1 MSESVTAILQSS
13 IQSAIRSAAQHLTH
27 DTRDALLGL
36 VLARFTKGTGKT
48 VLTLACYADSLRI
61 VFNAIAADG
70 KISKE
75 EVDQVESFLTTV
87 AAAYAT
93 LRPEYAKFATL
104 QRADIGAFLKQYRS
118 DAGPFGFKDESTRWS
133 GIGVCQNIADQSGDS
148 TSLDALRNALV
159 HAAEVLL
166 AADGMTDE
174 EEVYLNGLKAEL
186 GVAES
191 AEQHDEENDMRDEDS
206 IQVEADNESTSD
218 TDRSD
223 TDTEEDGVP
232 KSEANEGFDPDEK
245 YYLSFRPGTGRL
257 QLQVGQKM
265 QITYSHSGWYGN
277 ASAGVDFVAL
287 DEESEGIK
295 EDEGEISSRLFQN
308 ILRFVQKN
316 IDHVFV
322 EARQGRTADCGQ
334 FDLTQVL
341 TGTELEWSDV
351 VERSGQPRSAE
362 YATQNEWELAKNE
375 GRAVTVVYV
384 SEDEYVGVIGQFPD
398 AYSRL
403 IFDNPLPTSEGWVKG
418 YDDESVIHEASVEKE
433 SQGNSTDELFAAVQ
447 NNDIA
452 AAESA
457 LSNGADIDHQHEEFN
472 GNSPILLAV
481 RAGNVEM
488 VRLLASHSP
497 DLSITNWE
505 DQQEVWLTARVGG
518 NKEISDILVENGA
531 EEKLNDALTHAASSG
546 LLDLATSMLDE
557 GADVDAGEV
566 WETPPIL
573 TAASSGNL
581 DIVEL
586 LVERGA
592 NIHVTDNGMNAYV
605 AAFSRGYFELADRTR
620 EFGCKVDDA
629 YVLIY
634 SARFCHLPAVET
646 IIATGVD
653 INARREHLND
663 QTTAIEQAVTSH
675 EIPENENR
683 DAETKRIEVVK
694 FLLEHGAD
702 PNTPNDDGK
711 PILHLAIENSRADV
725 VVALIEHGADTNVAD
740 KESGHNAFLLAALE
754 SDAKTIA
761 AITLAGA
768 DAFSSDS
775 DGNTALHIYLTKK
788 DYVDVDHVKALVAFG
803 VPLDATNSDGQ
814 SITDVL
820 NEKRNEMDDDYQIEQ
835 LDEVRNFLLGESI
848 KSLHGSLSKKA
859 VTLDEIAAQAIAF
872 VEILKTPEPA
882 IDLFIGAHEQGDDVM
897 TLVSEYLDDEE
908 TDWRKVAISVIGEI
922 GFDASWAEILQ
933 ERHANEWD
941 EEVQGLI
948 RDSLTKHGFELPIDP
963 TTLIDLNVETARKVV
978 SRVTEADEWLPLNSL
993 TDLSADVAE
1002 VLIEAQCGLLLDQ
1015 VQSLP
1020 EDVIAVLAR
1029 HQYELSLDGLLSL
1042 GEAAASSLASHRQT
1056 IYLNGLTDL
1065 ELPVAKILA
1074 QRSGPIVMGGI
1085 MVLSDEVAQ
1094 VLADTEALLQL
1105 GLSDAGTSPGHMALL
1120 TKLAAQEND
1129 LTLDGL
1135 SLLTP
1140 TAAEI
1145 LATHKTGTL
1154 SLNGMTTL
1162 SPELA
1167 AVLAQHEGETL
1178 GLDGLEELSVE
1189 TATALGTYE
1198 RILWLDGLQEISGEA
1213 AAALAGK
1220 QHQLTLNGIQ
1230 EISLDVAGALTEH
1243 EGELL
1248 LNGIMEISDDAAEAI
1263 SHHRGGIAMT
1273 NLEQVTP
1280 AGAECLKRLEGVLQL
1295 QLEYIPE
1302 ESVSILRQHPS
1313 FADDG
1318 NGDDES

>member
-1 MSESVTAILQSS
+1 VSESVTAILQSS
-13 IQSAIRSAAQHLTH
+13 VHSAIRSAAQHLTH

-48 VLTLACYADSLRI
+48 VFTLACYADSLRI
-61 VFNAIAADG
+61 VFSAMAADG
-70 KISKE
+70 KIGKE
-75 EVDQVESFLTTV
+75 EIDQAEGFLATV
-87 AAAYAT
+87 AAAYAAV
-93 LRPEYAKFATL
+93 RPEYAKFATL

-118 DAGPFGFKDESTRWS
+118 DTGPFGFKDESTRWS
-133 GIGVCQNIADQSGDS
+133 GIGVCQNIADQCGDS
-148 TSLDALRNALV
+148 AALDALRHRLI
-159 HAAEVLL
+159 HAAETLL

-174 EEVYLNGLKAEL
+174 ESVYLNGLKAEL

-223 TDTEEDGVP
+223 TDTEEEGVP
-232 KSEANEGFDPDEK
+232 KSEANDGFDPDEK

-257 QLQVGQKM
+257 QLQVGQKT

-362 YATQNEWELAKNE
+362 YATQDEWDLAKNE
-375 GRAVTVVYV
+375 GRAVTVVYL
-384 SEDEYVGVIGQFPD
+384 SEDEYVGIIGQFPK
-398 AYSRL
+398 ASSRL
-403 IFDNPLPTSEGWVKG
+403 IFDNPLSTSEGWVKG
-418 YDDESVIHEASVEKE
+418 YDDESVIHEASEEKE
-433 SQGNSTDELFAAVQ
+433 SQGNSTDELFTAVQ
-447 NNDIA
+447 NNNIA

-457 LSNGADIDHQHEEFN
+457 LNNGADIDHQHEEHN
-472 GNSPILLAV
+472 GNTPILLAV
-481 RAGNVEM
+481 IAGNVEM
-488 VRLLASHSP
+488 VRLLASHTP
-497 DLSITNWE
+497 DFSITNWE
-505 DQQEVWLTARVGG
+505 DQFDIWLKARVAGS
-518 NKEISDILVENGA
+518 KEIADILVENGA
-531 EEKLNDALTHAASSG
+531 EEKLDDALTHAGTIGS
-546 LLDLATSMLDE
+546 LDLATSMLDE
-557 GADVDAGEV
+557 GADCDGGK
-566 WETPPIL
+566 WGTPPIL
-573 TAASSGNL
+573 TAASHGHR

-586 LVERGA
+586 LIERGA
-592 NIHVTDNGMNAYV
+592 NIHADKYGMNAYV
-605 AAFSRGYFELADRTR
+605 AAFSNGFLDLAERIKEL
-620 EFGCKVDDA
+620 GCTVDDGYA
-629 YVLIY
+629 LLY
-634 SARFCHLPAVET
+634 SARFCHLPAVEA
-646 IIATGVD
+646 IIAAGMD
-653 INARREHLND
+653 INARREYLND
-663 QTTAIEQAVTSH
+663 QTTAIEQAVESH
-675 EIPENENR
+675 EIPEDESS
-683 DAETKRIEVVK
+683 DAETRRIEVVK

-702 PNTPNDDGK
+702 PNTPNDDGR
-711 PILHLAIENSRADV
+711 PILHLAIESSRANV
-725 VVALIEHGADTNVAD
+725 VVALIEHGADMNVAD
-740 KESGHNAFLLAALE
+740 KESGYNAFLLAALE

-768 DAFSSDS
+768 DASSSDS

-788 DYVDVDHVKALVAFG
+788 EYFDLDHFKALVAVG
-803 VPLDATNSDGQ
+803 VPMDSNKGK
-814 SITDVL
+814 SIAEVIDD
-820 NEKRNEMDDDYQIEQ
+820 KRGELEDDYQIEQ
-835 LDEVRNFLLGESI
+835 LEEVSNFLQGKSI
-848 KSLHGSLSKKA
+848 KSIHGSLSKKP
-859 VTLDEIAAQAIAF
+859 VTPEEITAQAIAF
-872 VEILKTPEPA
+872 VEILKNPEPA
-882 IDLFIGAHEQGDDVM
+882 IELFIGANEQGQDVM
-897 TLVSEYLDDEE
+897 TLVSEHLDDEE
-908 TDWRKVAISVIGEI
+908 TDWRKVAISVIGAI
-922 GFDASWAEILQ
+922 GFDASWAEVLQ
-933 ERHANEWD
+933 ERYANEWD
-941 EEVQGLI
+941 EELKGLI
-948 RDSLTKHGFELPIDP
+948 KDALTRHGFELPIDP
-963 TTLIDLNVETARKVV
+963 TTLVDLDVETARKVV
-978 SRVTEADEWLPLNSL
+978 SPVTEDDELLSLNSL
-993 TDLSADVAE
+993 TDLSAEVAE
-1002 VLIEAQCGLLLDQ
+1002 VLIEAQCALLLDQ

-1029 HQYELSLDGLLSL
+1029 HQYDLSLDGLLSF

-1056 IYLNGLTDL
+1056 VYLNGLTDL

-1135 SLLTP
+1135 SSLTP

-1145 LATHKTGTL
+1145 LATHKTGKL
-1154 SLNGMTTL
+1154 SLDGMTTL

-1198 RILWLDGLQEISGEA
+1198 RILWLDGLQEISGEV

-1230 EISLDVAGALTEH
+1230 EISLDVARALTEH

-1273 NLEQVTP
+1273 SLEQVTP